1 MSRLQAHAGGCVW
14 KTFRCAIAGVALITA
29 AAALSACDSSA
40 TQGDA
45 AASISADVGQLQQL
59 ERPVVRHLKLGFTA
73 LRDGRQAE
81 AAEELERASG
91 GGGAVLEWLDRHE
104 VFAHANEDAVGC
116 LEESLPE
123 LDERA
128 ERLIPQLR
136 KESVTAADH
145 RQLRIRIAEAVN
157 CIQASD

>member
-1 MSRLQAHAGGCVW
+1 M
-14 KTFRCAIAGVALITA
+14 T
-29 AAALSACDSSA
+29 AALSACAGSA

-45 AASISADVGQLQQL
+45 AASISADVVRLQEL

-73 LRDGRQAE
+73 LREGRQAE

-91 GGGAVLEWLDRHE
+91 GSGEVLEWLDRHE
-104 VFAHANEDAVGC
+104 DFAHANEDAVGC

-123 LDERA
+123 LNERA
-128 ERLIPQLR
+128 ERSIPQLR
-136 KESVTAADH
+136 NESVTAADH
-145 RQLRIRIAEAVN
+145 RQLRIGIAEAVN

>member
-1 MSRLQAHAGGCVW
+1 M
-14 KTFRCAIAGVALITA
+14 T
-29 AAALSACDSSA
+29 AALSACADSA

-45 AASISADVGQLQQL
+45 AASISADVVRLQEL

-73 LRDGRQAE
+73 LTDGRQAQ
-81 AAEELERASG
+81 AAEELARAIG
-91 GGGAVLEWLDRHE
+91 GGRAVLEWLDRHE
-104 VFAHANEDAVGC
+104 DFSHANEDAVGC

-123 LDERA
+123 LDEHA
-128 ERLIPQLR
+128 ERFIPQLQT
-136 KESVTAADH
+136 ESVTTADH

>member
-1 MSRLQAHAGGCVW
+1 MSSLQAHAGGCVW
-14 KTFRCAIAGVALITA
+14 RTFRRAPAGIALIAA
-29 AAALSACDSSA
+29 AAALSGCDSS
-40 TQGDA
+40 TTEDNA
-45 AASISADVGQLQQL
+45 AASISADVGHLQQL

-73 LRDGRQAE
+73 LREGRQAE

-91 GGGAVLEWLDRHE
+91 EGGAVLEWLDRHE
-104 VFAHANEDAVGC
+104 DFAHANEDAVGC
-116 LEESLPE
+116 LEESLPG
-123 LDERA
+123 LDEHA

-136 KESVTAADH
+136 NESVTASDH